1 MRWSDLLVGPSP
13 QGKPPGV
20 PAIARRGALR
30 YARAMSQ
37 NAAIPPELAPVFVL
51 VRPQMGEN
59 IGGAARAMWNFG
71 LDRMRVVA
79 PRDGWPNPK
88 AVAMASGAGRLLDE
102 AVHAEDTA
110 GALEDC
116 AYVFATTARARG
128 LTKPVFTPE
137 AAMAHAAKL
146 AASGQRTAVLFGP
159 ERAGLEN
166 DDIARANAIIN
177 VPVNP
182 DFASLNLAQCVLL
195 TAYEW
200 RRQVFEVAPERLEL
214 AGADMASAIEIE
226 KLAEH
231 YDRRLDEAG
240 FFHPPEKAEGMKIVL
255 RNLWSRMPLTRSD
268 VQIFHGVLRQ
278 MVRWKERG

>member
-1 MRWSDLLVGPSP
+1 MSDR
-13 QGKPPGV
+13 Q
-20 PAIARRGALR
+20 PA
-30 YARAMSQ
+30 
-37 NAAIPPELAPVFVL
+37 FVL

-102 AVHAEDTA
+102 AGQYADTA
-110 GALEDC
+110 SAIADC
-116 AYVFATTARARG
+116 HYVFATTARGRG
-128 LTKPVFTPE
+128 LTKPVMTPE
-137 AAMAHAAKL
+137 RAMDHARAL
-146 AASGQRTAVLFGP
+146 GQQGKRVAVLFGP

-166 DDIARANAIIN
+166 DDIARANAIIS

-200 RRQVFEVAPERLEL
+200 RRQTVEVAPEVTELAKTEFASGLEVEKLGDHFEERLE
-214 AGADMASAIEIE
+214 
-226 KLAEH
+226 
-231 YDRRLDEAG
+231 EAG
-240 FFHPPEKAEGMKIVL
+240 FFFPETKADGMKLNL
-255 RNLWSRMPLTRSD
+255 RNLWSRMALTRAD
-268 VQIFHGVLRQ
+268 VQMLHGIMRQ